1 MWSINLNHLSL
12 QVISFVSLI
21 LTFLVVVLFSIST
34 LQDFDE
40 KQRSVILDSLETASI
55 SWFTIEFLVR
65 LVTTPDKKKFLKTMQ
80 TWVDV
85 LAIIPFYL
93 ALGFPDEEDL
103 RVLKLLYVLR
113 LYRAFRAF
121 RFSYVLQ
128 VFIQTIK
135 GSFRELFLLFFI
147 FSVLVLTYG
156 SLAYYAERNQNK
168 KFSSIPASFW
178 WSLITMTTVGTT
190 LYCK

>member
-1 MWSINLNHLSL
+1 M
-12 QVISFVSLI
+12 
-21 LTFLVVVLFSIST
+21 VLY
-34 LQDFDE
+34 
-40 KQRSVILDSLETASI
+40 SLETASI
-55 SWFTIEFLVR
+55 CWFTIEFLVR
-65 LVTTPDKKKFLKTMQ
+65 LVTSPHKKSFLKTMQ

-93 ALGFPDEEDL
+93 GLGFPNEEHL

-128 VFIQTIK
+128 VFSQTIK

-147 FSVLVLTYG
+147 FSILVVTYG
-156 SLAYYAERNQNK
+156 SLAYYAERNENPD
-168 KFSSIPASFW
+168 FSSIPASFW
-178 WSLITMTTVGTT
+178 WSLITMTTVGRTV
-190 LYCK
+190 LHNDHQLLHRQDVAGNSP

>member
-1 MWSINLNHLSL
+1 M
-12 QVISFVSLI
+12 
-21 LTFLVVVLFSIST
+21 VLFCIST
-34 LQDFDE
+34 LQNFDHE
-40 KQRSVILDSLETASI
+40 QRNVVLYSLEIASI
-55 SWFTIEFLVR
+55 CWFTIEFLVR
-65 LVTTPDKKKFLKTMQ
+65 LVTSPDKKTFFKTMQ

-85 LAIIPFYL
+85 LAIFPFYL
-93 ALGFPDEEDL
+93 ELAIPDEENL

-147 FSVLVLTYG
+147 FSILVVTYG
-156 SLAYYAERNQNK
+156 SLAYYAERKENK

-178 WSLITMTTVGTT
+178 WSLITMTTVGMTVQ
-190 LYCK
+190 

>member
-1 MWSINLNHLSL
+1 
-12 QVISFVSLI
+12 
-21 LTFLVVVLFSIST
+21 
-34 LQDFDE
+34 
-40 KQRSVILDSLETASI
+40 
-55 SWFTIEFLVR
+55 
-65 LVTTPDKKKFLKTMQ
+65 MQ

-85 LAIIPFYL
+85 LAIIPYYL
-93 ALGFPDEEDL
+93 ERGFPEEEDL
-103 RVLKLLYVLR
+103 RVLKILYVLR

-147 FSVLVLTYG
+147 FSVLVLIYG
-156 SLAYYAERNQNK
+156 SLAYYAERNENS

-178 WSLITMTTVGTT
+178 WSLITMTTVGRLMTDELLSLET
-190 LYCK
+190 ITHSVVAQHKNTKRIDLPNVM